1 MTPSATHAPWQLAP
15 VSSTSRVATAAL
27 AAIAVDSGFLWQV
40 TPHFLVSFALTAI
53 PILLG
58 IRVIRGF
65 PRSAE
70 HAAAAFVAFQLASVG
85 LFAFSQPR
93 NPQVTAALIVAIVLA
108 TTGLAAIALGWAR
121 TRRRPVIELT
131 APAPVLARARTPR
144 QYR

>member
-27 AAIAVDSGFLWQV
+27 AAIAVDSGFLWQAA
-40 TPHFLVSFALTAI
+40 PHFLVSFALTTI

-65 PRSAE
+65 PRSTE
-70 HAAAAFVAFQLASVG
+70 HAASAFVAFQLGSVG
-85 LFAFSQPR
+85 LLVFSRPR
-93 NPQVTAALIVAIVLA
+93 SPQVTAGLIVAIALA
-108 TTGLAAIALGWAR
+108 TTGLAAIALGLAKS
-121 TRRRPVIELT
+121 RRRPVIELT

-144 QYR
+144 RYR